1 LWSNED
7 IEVRMSVVVHAAANE
22 ALAHACESLRIAS
35 ADAHSPLALM
45 CVDSPLGTLL
55 LGAHRQSVAALEFCD
70 ISGIEDRVSRLQSR
84 IGCVV
89 QAKSEPVLE
98 QLIAQLDAYFARTLR
113 TFDLPLTY
121 NGSHFQQQVWTE
133 LLRIPYG
140 QTCSYGTIA
149 QRVGDPGAMR
159 AVGAANHHNPIAIV
173 IPCHRVVNAKGDIGG
188 YGGEVWRKRW
198 LLDLEAGQSQFAF

>member
-1 LWSNED
+1 
-7 IEVRMSVVVHAAANE
+7 
-22 ALAHACESLRIAS
+22 
-35 ADAHSPLALM
+35 M

-55 LGAHRQSVAALEFCD
+55 LGAREQSISVLEFCD
-70 ISGIEDRVSRLQSR
+70 ASRIEDCVSRLHAR
-84 IGCVV
+84 FGCALKV
-89 QAKSEPVLE
+89 KSEPVLE
-98 QLIAQLDAYFARTLR
+98 QLVEQLGAYFARTLR

-121 NGSHFQQQVWTE
+121 NGSNFQQLVWTE

-159 AVGAANHHNPIAIV
+159 AVGTANHHNPIAIV

-198 LLDLEAGQSQFAF
+198 LLDLEAGQSHFAF